1 VDLGIPDLTS
11 EQIEKLCM
19 IAEEAAR
26 KYVLGKVSKK
36 SIEKLDICTEAVGTK
51 PLRLEINVDM
61 DAARAIENS
70 DAQRLVNEAVK
81 EGFRS
86 AEKYLRELSC
96 HSQK

>member
-11 EQIEKLCM
+11 EQIEKLCLV
-19 IAEEAAR
+19 AEEAAR
-26 KYVLGKVSKK
+26 KYVLSKVSKK
-36 SIEKLDICTEAVGTK
+36 SLEKLDICTEAVGTK

>member
-11 EQIEKLCM
+11 EQVEKLCM

-26 KYVLGKVSKK
+26 KYVLSKVSKK
-36 SIEKLDICTEAVGTK
+36 NMEKLDICTEAVGTK

-61 DAARAIENS
+61 DASCTIENS
-70 DAQRLVNEAVK
+70 NAQRLVNEAVK

>member
-1 VDLGIPDLTS
+1 MDLGIPDLTS
-11 EQIEKLCM
+11 EQVEKLCM

-26 KYVLGKVSKK
+26 RYVLGKVSKK
-36 SIEKLDICTEAVGTK
+36 NIEKLDICTEAVGTK

-61 DAARAIENS
+61 DASCTIENS
-70 DAQRLVNEAVK
+70 NAQRLVNEAVK

>member
-1 VDLGIPDLTS
+1 MDLGIPDLTS

-26 KYVLGKVSKK
+26 KYVLSKVSKRN
-36 SIEKLDICTEAVGTK
+36 IEKLDICTEAVGTK

-61 DAARAIENS
+61 DASRGIENS
-70 DAQRLVNEAVK
+70 NAQRLVNEAVK

>member
-26 KYVLGKVSKK
+26 KYVLSKVSKK
-36 SIEKLDICTEAVGTK
+36 SIEKLDICTEVVGTK
-51 PLRLEINVDM
+51 PLRLEINIDM
-61 DAARAIENS
+61 DASRGIENS
-70 DAQRLVNEAVK
+70 NAQRLVNEAVK

>member
-1 VDLGIPDLTS
+1 MDLGIPDLTS
-11 EQIEKLCM
+11 EQVEKLCL

-26 KYVLGKVSKK
+26 KYVLSKVSKK
-36 SIEKLDICTEAVGTK
+36 SLEKLDVFTEAVGTK

>member
-26 KYVLGKVSKK
+26 KYVLSKVSKK

-51 PLRLEINVDM
+51 PLRLEINVDL
-61 DAARAIENS
+61 DASSAIENS
-70 DAQRLVNEAVK
+70 NAQRLVNEAVK

>member
-1 VDLGIPDLTS
+1 MDLGIPDLTS

-26 KYVLGKVSKK
+26 KYVLSKVSKK
-36 SIEKLDICTEAVGTK
+36 SIEKLDICTKAVGTK
-51 PLRLEINVDM
+51 PLRLEINIDM
-61 DAARAIENS
+61 DASRGIENS
-70 DAQRLVNEAVK
+70 NAQRLVNEAVK

>member
-1 VDLGIPDLTS
+1 MDLGIPDLTS

-26 KYVLGKVSKK
+26 KYVLSKVSKK

-51 PLRLEINVDM
+51 PLRLEINIDM
-61 DAARAIENS
+61 DASRTIENS
-70 DAQRLVNEAVK
+70 NAQRLVNEAVK

-86 AEKYLRELSC
+86 AERYLRELSC

>member
-1 VDLGIPDLTS
+1 MDLGIPDLTS
-11 EQIEKLCM
+11 EQIEKLCI

-26 KYVLGKVSKK
+26 KYVLSKVSKK
-36 SIEKLDICTEAVGTK
+36 SIEKLDICTEAEGTK
-51 PLRLEINVDM
+51 PLRLEINIDM
-61 DAARAIENS
+61 DVSRTIENS

-86 AEKYLRELSC
+86 TEKYLRELSC

>member
-26 KYVLGKVSKK
+26 KYLLSKVSKK
-36 SIEKLDICTEAVGTK
+36 NIEKLDICTEAVETK
-51 PLRLEINVDM
+51 PLRLEINIDM
-61 DAARAIENS
+61 DVSRTIENS
-70 DAQRLVNEAVK
+70 NAQRLVNEAVK
-81 EGFRS
+81 EGFRT
-86 AEKYLRELSC
+86 AEKYLGEISC